1 MAGCLARA
9 LHPTPCCL
17 DVIRR
22 VAEASFGERCRTRL
36 VRARDNMRRA
46 LDGSGQTA
54 TLDEVKDG
62 RAPRKPGRRLSGA
75 KQVQHATLLCA
86 NPQNRRRKR
95 AERRGRSRFSDLRES
110 VRSQAHHFQ
119 IARPERKRRCCTKRV
134 ASNRGAHRGGP
145 RARAKADKIER
156 PEAARIC
163 DPKLSALHLFD
174 RWLPMLPND
183 DDSWCRFAQF
193 KLLAHFLDLRCL
205 RFETCRE
212 GLNLLLLL
220 RDGSLKIRF
229 LLSYGRFL
237 FLID

>member
-1 MAGCLARA
+1 MTGCLLAHFTQRLAVSMLSDGWRRPPLESAAGRA
-9 LHPTPCCL
+9 SCAP
-17 DVIRR
+17 VITCK
-22 VAEASFGERCRTRL
+22 S
-36 VRARDNMRRA
+36 VRP
-46 LDGSGQTA
+46 SGQTA

-86 NPQNRRRKR
+86 NPPNRRRKR

-163 DPKLSALHLFD
+163 DPKLKCAPFF
-174 RWLPMLPND
+174 RPVAANV
-183 DDSWCRFAQF
+183 
-193 KLLAHFLDLRCL
+193 
-205 RFETCRE
+205 
-212 GLNLLLLL
+212 
-220 RDGSLKIRF
+220 I
-229 LLSYGRFL
+229 
-237 FLID
+237 